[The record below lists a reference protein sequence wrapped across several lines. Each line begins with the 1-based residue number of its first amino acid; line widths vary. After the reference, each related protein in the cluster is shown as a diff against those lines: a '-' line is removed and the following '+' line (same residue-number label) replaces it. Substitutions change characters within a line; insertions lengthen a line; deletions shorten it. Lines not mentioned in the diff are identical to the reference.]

1 MVNPV
6 NATLEK
12 AEPVKLA
19 DLKKGIRVPHEDFEN
34 ALRFC
39 DWTYHQ
45 LARGEFPKPYT
56 SLDEFQL
63 AIINSDRLLWS
74 RCFLREPEDPDHND
88 PYNFFD
94 YQEESIRYDG
104 HAIHKD
110 GSEVGK
116 TREIVAYSLYEAMTT
131 PNGSGLIAAPLQG
144 HLDEII
150 EAMDEQLTWN
160 PELGRTRHHP
170 RIKGGWKKHPYHT
183 WYFYGKSH
191 RFKID
196 FRPSG
201 HDGAAYRGIH
211 ATTFAVK
218 DEAAKDKNKKQW
230 SEFWRA
236 MKPGCVARI
245 YSVPDGD
252 RSCEFYKLGERADR
266 GLAPEA
272 DCKSEAVEA
281 NSDGEITNDTFK
293 GAAKHI
299 KNIRFRLFNWPKTLM
314 PAPFWTPERK
324 RFYIEQYGGEDSPE
338 YKHNVLGTDGDPE
351 YSVFP
356 WEQLK
361 PCVREISE
369 YRFMRV
375 IADSANDE
383 VMVSGYRYQQSQG
396 DDGPVSVPVSLL
408 DEVYVKSGF
417 FNYDEH
423 HESDFRRLIKSF
435 FNPVHG
441 LKTGGA
447 DFGYSPDPTEIV
459 VKNVI
464 GKKER
469 FVARLQ
475 LKSVTY
481 DQQCQALDALDD
493 CYGPMESISWGTDYG
508 NAGSAVAHDLQ
519 GLPQYERKNY
529 EDRLRGFSFESTTDN
544 IDKDGDVI
552 IDAKSGKPSK
562 ITMKELATD
571 LMTKKIQRLETEY
584 PADPDFAFYYPN
596 HTQRKGKHRIY
607 KNTDDHLIDAERC
620 ETLGRIFNNVTEDI
634 FVGPGS

>member
-1 MVNPV
+1 
-6 NATLEK
+6 
-12 AEPVKLA
+12 
-19 DLKKGIRVPHEDFEN
+19 
-34 ALRFC
+34 
-39 DWTYHQ
+39 
-45 LARGEFPKPYT
+45 
-56 SLDEFQL
+56 
-63 AIINSDRLLWS
+63 
-74 RCFLREPEDPDHND
+74 
-88 PYNFFD
+88 
-94 YQEESIRYDG
+94 
-104 HAIHKD
+104 
-110 GSEVGK
+110 
-116 TREIVAYSLYEAMTT
+116 
-131 PNGSGLIAAPLQG
+131 
-144 HLDEII
+144 
-150 EAMDEQLTWN
+150 
-160 PELGRTRHHP
+160 
-170 RIKGGWKKHPYHT
+170 
-183 WYFYGKSH
+183 
-191 RFKID
+191 
-196 FRPSG
+196 
-201 HDGAAYRGIH
+201 
-211 ATTFAVK
+211 
-218 DEAAKDKNKKQW
+218 
-230 SEFWRA
+230 
-236 MKPGCVARI
+236 
-245 YSVPDGD
+245 
-252 RSCEFYKLGERADR
+252 
-266 GLAPEA
+266 
-272 DCKSEAVEA
+272 
-281 NSDGEITNDTFK
+281 
-293 GAAKHI
+293 
-299 KNIRFRLFNWPKTLM
+299 
-314 PAPFWTPERK
+314 
-324 RFYIEQYGGEDSPE
+324 
-338 YKHNVLGTDGDPE
+338 
-351 YSVFP
+351 
-356 WEQLK
+356 
-361 PCVREISE
+361 
-369 YRFMRV
+369 MRV
-375 IADSANDE
+375 IVDSANDE
-383 VMVSGYRYQQSQG
+383 VMVSGYRYQQTQG

-571 LMTKKIQRLETEY
+571 LMTKRIQRLETEY